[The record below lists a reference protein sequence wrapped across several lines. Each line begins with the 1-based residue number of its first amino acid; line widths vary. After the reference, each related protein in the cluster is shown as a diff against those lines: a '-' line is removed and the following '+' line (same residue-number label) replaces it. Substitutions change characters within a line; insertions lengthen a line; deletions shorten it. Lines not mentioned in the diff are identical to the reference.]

1 MQLFIVG
8 SIPLLLATFG
18 ILYTFYQY
26 FHPWTS
32 EGISVGFEP
41 GWKKYEEMRED
52 IYNLED
58 NKDQYLFQKEDVNV
72 ASCPSAQSSFQ
83 HLHSPGINLH

>member
-1 MQLFIVG
+1 M
-8 SIPLLLATFG
+8 
-18 ILYTFYQY
+18 LYAFYKY

-41 GWKKYEEMRED
+41 SWKKHEEMRED

-58 NKDQYLFQKEDVNV
+58 NKNQYRCQKEDVNA
-72 ASCPSAQSSFQ
+72 ASFSSAQSSFQ
-83 HLHSPGINLH
+83 HLHSPGINFHCENMNVIRLKSVSLFP